1 MKYIL
6 KERSKPTITPL
17 FVEYH
22 YMWVTSS
29 DVLKNKSVNENFYFL
44 LIFYYFNDILLN
56 TLSGGLFGV

>member
-6 KERSKPTITPL
+6 KK
-17 FVEYH
+17 
-22 YMWVTSS
+22 TSS